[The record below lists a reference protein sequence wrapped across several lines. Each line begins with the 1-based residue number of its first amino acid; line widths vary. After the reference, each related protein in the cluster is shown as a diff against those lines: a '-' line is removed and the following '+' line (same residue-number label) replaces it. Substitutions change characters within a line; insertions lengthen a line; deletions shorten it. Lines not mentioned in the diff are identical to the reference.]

1 MSSVSDPRF
10 RPFQHLQIPQD
21 LLADLASTVA
31 EKKGKLFVH
40 CEAGV
45 NRSGA
50 LCLAYHLSSSQ
61 VGLVDSAKHCQ
72 LARLG
77 DWGSFL
83 GILETAVLGVLCGTR
98 IKTSIVCNNDICWL
112 IGKQDKIETDRI

>member
-10 RPFQHLQIPQD
+10 RAFQHLQIPQD

-77 DWGSFL
+77 TGEVFWEYWRQQFWGCC
-83 GILETAVLGVLCGTR
+83 AVRG
-98 IKTSIVCNNDICWL
+98 
-112 IGKQDKIETDRI
+112 

>member
-1 MSSVSDPRF
+1 MTKTPGIDTTPHVLSLGSLFSSPTSP
-10 RPFQHLQIPQD
+10 IPQE

-61 VGLVDSAKHCQ
+61 MGLVKSAKHCHRAA
-72 LARLG
+72 LR
-77 DWGSFL
+77 
-83 GILETAVLGVLCGTR
+83 V
-98 IKTSIVCNNDICWL
+98 
-112 IGKQDKIETDRI
+112 QDADKDMNCT